1 MRITEVEK
9 VEKSPEE
16 IKADQEALIAKRQS
30 DEEIK
35 ADQAARIAK
44 RQSDEDQKR
53 AELEKISKSRGQ
65 SVSPSLDADRKGK
78 GPEIGD
84 GKSLAQDFIDDVPGM
99 LKRGKERWDQPYDQN
114 AARADAVYSEL
125 GGVEAATGIKPE
137 DYAEFAPAELPK
149 PRYRKAERF
158 SKTVL
163 NDPNSV
169 LQFDVP
175 GYRTGTVGKPG
186 TIQEKWQQF
195 KTQPVKEKAPPGD
208 KYERMVKDIK
218 KGYAKDGK
226 LTDTERGIAYATA
239 WKLYNKRKG
248 KKS

>member
-1 MRITEVEK
+1 MRITEVEKVDEK

-16 IKADQEALIAKRQS
+16 IKADQKAREAKRRA
-30 DEEIK
+30 EEEQDR
-35 ADQAARIAK
+35 AEAK
-44 RQSDEDQKR
+44 RIHDN
-53 AELEKISKSRGQ
+53 SRK
-65 SVSPSLDADRKGK
+65 SVSPPLAADRKK
-78 GPEIGD
+78 TQPKPHD
-84 GKSLAQDFIDDVPGM
+84 GMVQGAIDAVTGM
-99 LKRGKERWDQPYDQN
+99 YKRGKEQWDQPYDRDQ
-114 AARADAVYSEL
+114 AIDDALYSEL
-125 GGVEAATGIKPE
+125 GGVKTATGKDKLP
-137 DYAEFAPAELPK
+137 PRTPPTLPK
-149 PRYRKAERF
+149 PKYRKAERF

-218 KGYAKDGK
+218 KGYTKDGK

>member
-9 VEKSPEE
+9 SAQEL
-16 IKADQEALIAKRQS
+16 AQDQE
-30 DEEIK
+30 
-35 ADQAARIAK
+35 ARIAK
-44 RQSDEDQKR
+44 RQAEEEQKR
-53 AELEKISKSRGQ
+53 AEAERIHKNRGK
-65 SVSPSLDADRKGK
+65 SVSPSLDADLKGK

-84 GKSLAQDFIDDVPGM
+84 GQSLAQDFDDARRQHSQDAQEKYNDPNPEMRNRLNAFHAYVGGADNVDPNLEPVP
-99 LKRGKERWDQPYDQN
+99 
-114 AARADAVYSEL
+114 
-125 GGVEAATGIKPE
+125 
-137 DYAEFAPAELPK
+137 ELPK
-149 PRYRKAERF
+149 PKYRKAERF

-163 NDPNSV
+163 NSPNSV

-195 KTQPVKEKAPPGD
+195 KTQSVKEKAPPGD

>member
-9 VEKSPEE
+9 SPEDIIEKSPED
-16 IKADQEALIAKRQS
+16 IKADQEAREAKRQA
-30 DEEIK
+30 DEK
-35 ADQAARIAK
+35 
-44 RQSDEDQKR
+44 QKR
-53 AELEKISKSRGQ
+53 ADITITPVSDPNSTWEPGQGTDPNPEGFTPDQLKRIQYWKEVDQRKKDLWTDRSIKARGGEGGAR
-65 SVSPSLDADRKGK
+65 SISPSLDAERRT
-78 GPEIGD
+78 
-84 GKSLAQDFIDDVPGM
+84 DV
-99 LKRGKERWDQPYDQN
+99 
-114 AARADAVYSEL
+114 
-125 GGVEAATGIKPE
+125 GGVARKT
-137 DYAEFAPAELPK
+137 YPAELPK
-149 PRYRKAERF
+149 PKYRKAERF

-163 NDPNSV
+163 NNPNSV

-195 KTQPVKEKAPPGD
+195 KTQSVKEKAPPGD
-208 KYERMVKDIK
+208 KYERMIKDIK

>member
-1 MRITEVEK
+1 MRITEVEGL
-9 VEKSPEE
+9 SAEE
-16 IKADQEALIAKRQS
+16 IQANQKAREAQRQA
-30 DEEIK
+30 DEK
-35 ADQAARIAK
+35 
-44 RQSDEDQKR
+44 QKR
-53 AELEKISKSRGQ
+53 AEAEQQYKNKGK
-65 SVSPSLDADRKGK
+65 SVSPSRDAELKGK

-84 GKSLAQDFIDDVPGM
+84 DQKTLAQDLADRGTDSDWYKRGVERLTAPYDRDQAIDDAIFGY
-99 LKRGKERWDQPYDQN
+99 E
-114 AARADAVYSEL
+114 
-125 GGVEAATGIKPE
+125 GGVKSATDRDKLQPRT
-137 DYAEFAPAELPK
+137 PAELPK
-149 PRYRKAERF
+149 PKYRKAERF

-163 NDPNSV
+163 NNPNSV

-195 KTQPVKEKAPPGD
+195 KTQSVKEKAPPGD
-208 KYERMVKDIK
+208 KYERMIKDIK

>member
-9 VEKSPEE
+9 SPED
-16 IKADQEALIAKRQS
+16 IKADQEA
-30 DEEIK
+30 
-35 ADQAARIAK
+35 RIAK
-44 RQSDEDQKR
+44 RRAEKEQKR
-53 AELEKISKSRGQ
+53 AEAGRIHKNKGK
-65 SVSPSLDADRKGK
+65 SVSPSLDAERKK
-78 GPEIGD
+78 TEPKPHD
-84 GKSLAQDFIDDVPGM
+84 GMVQGAIDAVTGSDM
-99 LKRGKERWDQPYDQN
+99 YKRGMERWNQPYDQN
-114 AARADAVYSEL
+114 AARADALYSEL
-125 GGVEAATGIKPE
+125 GGVEAATGINKY
-137 DYAEFAPAELPK
+137 DYPEFAPELPK
-149 PRYRKAERF
+149 PKYRKAERF

-195 KTQPVKEKAPPGD
+195 KTQTTNEKAPPGD

-226 LTDTERGIAYATA
+226 LTNTERGIAYATA

>member
-9 VEKSPEE
+9 SPED
-16 IKADQEALIAKRQS
+16 IKADQEA
-30 DEEIK
+30 
-35 ADQAARIAK
+35 RIAK
-44 RQSDEDQKR
+44 RRAEDEQKR
-53 AELEKISKSRGQ
+53 AEAAQQHKKNKGK
-65 SVSPSLDADRKGK
+65 SVSPSLDAELKGK

-84 GKSLAQDFIDDVPGM
+84 DQKTLAQDLADVVTGSDM
-99 LKRGKERWDQPYDQN
+99 YKRGVERLTAPYDKN
-114 AARADAVYSEL
+114 AARANALYSEL
-125 GGVEAATGIKPE
+125 GDVETATGIKDT
-137 DYAEFAPAELPK
+137 DYPEFAPAELPK
-149 PRYRKAERF
+149 PKYRKAERF

-163 NDPNSV
+163 NNPNSV

-195 KTQPVKEKAPPGD
+195 KTQSVKEKAPPGD
-208 KYERMVKDIK
+208 KYERMIKDIK

>member
-1 MRITEVEK
+1 MRITEVEKVDEK

-16 IKADQEALIAKRQS
+16 IKADQKAREAKRRA
-30 DEEIK
+30 EEEQDR
-35 ADQAARIAK
+35 AEAK
-44 RQSDEDQKR
+44 RIHDN
-53 AELEKISKSRGQ
+53 SRK
-65 SVSPSLDADRKGK
+65 SVSPSLDADRKGI

-84 GKSLAQDFIDDVPGM
+84 DQSFAQDMVQGAIDAVTGM
-99 LKRGKERWDQPYDQN
+99 YKRGKEQWDQPYDRDQ
-114 AARADAVYSEL
+114 AIDDALYSEL
-125 GGVEAATGIKPE
+125 GGVKTATGKDKLP
-137 DYAEFAPAELPK
+137 PRTPPTLPK
-149 PRYRKAERF
+149 PKYRKAERF

-195 KTQPVKEKAPPGD
+195 KTQPVTEKAPPGD

-218 KGYAKDGK
+218 KGYTKDGK

-239 WKLYNKRKG
+239 WKLYNKHKG

>member
-1 MRITEVEK
+1 MRITE

-16 IKADQEALIAKRQS
+16 IKADQEA
-30 DEEIK
+30 
-35 ADQAARIAK
+35 RIAK
-44 RQSDEDQKR
+44 RQAEDEQKR
-53 AELEKISKSRGQ
+53 AEAERIHKNRGK
-65 SVSPSLDADRKGK
+65 SVSPYLDADRKGT

-84 GKSLAQDFIDDVPGM
+84 GQSMVQGAIDAVPGM
-99 LKRGKERWDQPYDQN
+99 YKRGKERWNQPYDQDQ
-114 AARADAVYSEL
+114 AIDDALYSEF
-125 GGVEAATGIKPE
+125 GGVKPATGKDKLQPRT
-137 DYAEFAPAELPK
+137 PPTLPK
-149 PRYRKAERF
+149 PKYRKAERF

-195 KTQPVKEKAPPGD
+195 KTQPVTEKAPPGD

-218 KGYAKDGK
+218 KGYTKDGK
-226 LTDTERGIAYATA
+226 LTDTEQGIAYATA

>member
-1 MRITEVEK
+1 MRITEVEIK
-9 VEKSPEE
+9 KSPEE
-16 IKADQEALIAKRQS
+16 IKADREALIAKRRA
-30 DEEIK
+30 EEIK
-35 ADQAARIAK
+35 ADQEAREAK
-44 RQSDEDQKR
+44 RQAKKEQDR
-53 AELEKISKSRGQ
+53 AEAKRIHDNSRK
-65 SVSPSLDADRKGK
+65 SVSPPLAADRKGK
-78 GPEIGD
+78 GSEIGD
-84 GKSLAQDFIDDVPGM
+84 GQSMAQDAIDAVPGM
-99 LKRGKERWDQPYDQN
+99 IKRGKERLNQPYDHN

-125 GGVEAATGIKPE
+125 GGVETATGIKDV
-137 DYAEFAPAELPK
+137 DYSEFAPAELPK
-149 PRYRKAERF
+149 PKYRKAERF

-195 KTQPVKEKAPPGD
+195 KTQPVTEKAPPGD

-218 KGYAKDGK
+218 KGYTKDGK

-239 WKLYNKRKG
+239 WKLYNKSKG